1 MKKILV
7 TGGAGYIGS
16 HTVVELINA
25 GYTPIIIDSLANSNK
40 FIIYQVERITGTHL
54 DFRQIDLC
62 DEREVNDFVRSEP
75 DIHDVIHFAAYKY
88 VAESVTDPL
97 KYYKNNLYSLINL
110 LDAFKGR
117 PLNFVFSSSCT
128 VYGQPDKLPVSEYS
142 PLKRAESPHANTKQI
157 AEQLLEDLAT
167 ADPNFRVT
175 SLRYFNPVGAHH
187 SGLIGELP
195 VGAPQNLFP
204 FITQTA
210 TGRRS
215 VKQLTIH
222 GNDYNTPDGTCIRDF
237 IHVVDLA
244 KAHVAALT
252 YMEKNTCK
260 KYNVFNIGTG
270 KGVSVLQV
278 IKEFETTTG
287 IKLNFNIGPRRNG
300 DIEKI
305 WSDVS
310 KSEKLLNW
318 KAEIGI
324 KEMIRSAWAWENN

>member
-25 GYTPIIIDSLANSNK
+25 GYTPIIVDSLTNSNK
-40 FIIYQVERITGTHL
+40 FIIYQIERITGTHL
-54 DFRQIDLC
+54 NFYQIDLC
-62 DEREVNDFVRSEP
+62 DEREIKDIIRSEP
-75 DIHDVIHFAAYKY
+75 DIHDVIHFAAYKS
-88 VAESVTDPL
+88 VAESVADPL

-117 PLNFVFSSSCT
+117 EVNFVFSSSCT
-128 VYGQPDKLPVSEYS
+128 VYGQPDRLPVSENS
-142 PLKRAESPHANTKQI
+142 PLKKAESPYGNTKQI
-157 AEQLLEDLAT
+157 AEQLLEELTT
-167 ADPNFRVT
+167 ADFNFRVI

-195 VGAPQNLFP
+195 VGVPQTLFP

-215 VKQLTIH
+215 IKQLTVH

-244 KAHVAALT
+244 KAHVAALA
-252 YMEKNTCK
+252 YMGKNSSK

-270 KGVSVLQV
+270 KGLSVLQV
-278 IKEFETTTG
+278 IKEFELTTG

-318 KAEIGI
+318 KAQIGL